1 MSKNYT
7 VQLKKIFKVKM
18 EKNEIKERI
27 ENLLEA
33 YGSITPL
40 SLWED
45 LDGQDINNIKKYRL
59 HLHICY

>member
-1 MSKNYT
+1 
-7 VQLKKIFKVKM
+7 M

-27 ENLLEA
+27 EKLLEA

-45 LDGQDINNIKKYRL
+45 LDGQDINSIKKYRL